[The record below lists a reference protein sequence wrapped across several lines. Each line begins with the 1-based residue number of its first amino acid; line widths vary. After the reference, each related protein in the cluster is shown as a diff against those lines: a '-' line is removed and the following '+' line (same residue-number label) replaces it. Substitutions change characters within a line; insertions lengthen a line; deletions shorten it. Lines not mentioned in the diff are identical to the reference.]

1 MQGFSSD
8 PIRPMKLRRETS
20 GPGDHGLDTVTNM
33 SDDTPWQPPSSDS
46 GADPAEPQRGEPGVS
61 PWSRE
66 GAGAGEPVLPE
77 PEPATAAGPPP
88 APPAPEA
95 VAPNTV
101 APNPVAPNPGASS
114 PVAPI
119 PAEPGATAPTAA
131 SGKSSKRRPV
141 LVALAACA
149 VVAIGLAAIFAVRQF
164 NDESAGGAGS
174 PEELA
179 DQMMASMEGEDVL
192 GLVDLMLPGERE
204 SLGEPM
210 IDTVAELQ
218 RLEILSSDL
227 DLGAL
232 DGFDV
237 VIEQHT
243 TEVEQLGVDDIVML
257 HMSADALVTI
267 DGDEIPMGAL
277 ITDRLSEDELAEMRG
292 SSVTESDTLE
302 MSMAAVEHDGA
313 WYLSLLYTAAEAART
328 EAAVGAAPS
337 EGIGAV
343 GADSPEGVV
352 DLFAEHL
359 AALDVRGMLQMLDPA
374 EAEALQRYAP
384 LFLAD
389 AEQAIAEESDGVEI
403 RLTETDVR
411 VEGDGSA
418 RTLFVDAATIEAS
431 YGDDSV
437 RFSFEDDCITV
448 DYAGPN
454 GSESAETCLDP
465 EATSSMEEMTG
476 VDVPESVEAFVT
488 AFTEAFSDMEA
499 VGLEVRER
507 DGQWYVSPIATGS
520 EAMLAVLRALDRDE
534 LDELIDLGTAAVGDF
549 FDMAFGLVPGVVG
562 DDDFAIDQEWT
573 EDGWVEDDWAD
584 DDWADDGSADDWEY
598 EESAADRCYSIDDA
612 TEATMCFETEIAAG
626 NAEDWEMPVSLL
638 APECGLTELL
648 WSGEVYSLSDDEFTA
663 AMTGAAPCYEALVAD
678 GYDEWLVPYEVDNVE
693 CFEGRNPYS
702 VFDEEYGDRVF
713 DCAFAADT
721 DDA

>member
-1 MQGFSSD
+1 
-8 PIRPMKLRRETS
+8 
-20 GPGDHGLDTVTNM
+20 M
-33 SDDTPWQPPSSDS
+33 SDDTPWQPPNSDA
-46 GADPAEPQRGEPGVS
+46 GTDRPTDGPGDRPDVS

-66 GAGAGEPVLPE
+66 GASAV
-77 PEPATAAGPPP
+77 PP
-88 APPAPEA
+88 APHVPDPTPAVVPPPPPPGK
-95 VAPNTV
+95 VGPDPMSPDAPL
-101 APNPVAPNPGASS
+101 APGA
-114 PVAPI
+114 
-119 PAEPGATAPTAA
+119 ATAPTAET
-131 SGKSSKRRPV
+131 GKRRPL
-141 LVALAACA
+141 LVGLAACA
-149 VVAIGLAAIFAVRQF
+149 IVAVGLAAIFAVRQF
-164 NDESAGGAGS
+164 NGGTAGGAGS
-174 PEELA
+174 PEALA
-179 DQMMASMEGEDVL
+179 DEMMAAMEGEDVL
-192 GLVDLMLPGERE
+192 GLIDLMLPGERE

-218 RLEILSSDL
+218 RLEILSSDI

-232 DGFDV
+232 DGFGI

-243 TEVEQLGVDDIVML
+243 TEVESLGVDDVVML
-257 HMSADALVTI
+257 HMSADAAITV

-277 ITDRLSEDELAEMRG
+277 ITDRLSEDVLVEMRG
-292 SSVTESDTLE
+292 SSVTEADTLE
-302 MSMAAVEHDGA
+302 MSMAAVRHDDA
-313 WYLSLLYTAAEAART
+313 WYVSLLYTAAEAART
-328 EAAVGAAPS
+328 EAGVGAVPAA
-337 EGIGAV
+337 GIGAV

-352 DLFAEHL
+352 DLFGEHL
-359 AALDVRGMLQMLDPA
+359 AAFDLRGMLQLLDPA

-384 LFLAD
+384 LFLDD
-389 AEQAIAEESDGVEI
+389 AEQALAEESDGVEI

-437 RFSFEDDCITV
+437 RFSFADDCVTV

-534 LDELIDLGTAAVGDF
+534 LDTLIDLGTDAAGDF
-549 FDMAFGLVPGVVG
+549 IDLAFGFVPGVVG
-562 DDDFAIDQEWT
+562 
-573 EDGWVEDDWAD
+573 GDDWAD
-584 DDWADDGSADDWEY
+584 DDWADDDWADDDWAEEGEWSEY
-598 EESAADRCYSIDDA
+598 EESAVDQCYSIDDA
-612 TEATMCFETEIAAG
+612 AEATVCFETEIAAG

-648 WSGEVYSLSDDEFTA
+648 WSGDVYGLSDDEFTA
-663 AMTGAAPCYEALVAD
+663 AMTEAAPCFDALVAD
-678 GYDEWLVPYEVDNVE
+678 GYDQWLVPYEVDNID

-702 VFDEEYGDRVF
+702 VFDDEYSDRVF
-713 DCAFAADT
+713 DCAFATDI